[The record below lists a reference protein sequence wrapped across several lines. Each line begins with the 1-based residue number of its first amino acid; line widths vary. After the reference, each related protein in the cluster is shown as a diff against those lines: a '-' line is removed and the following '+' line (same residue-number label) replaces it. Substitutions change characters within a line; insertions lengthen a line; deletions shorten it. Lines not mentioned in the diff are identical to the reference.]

1 MADDVSNSGWLIRE
15 GRDTDGGG
23 IIALIAACWSQYP
36 GITMDVDHEM
46 PELRALDGYYRAQG
60 GRLWIA
66 CAGAGLV
73 GMIAVRPIEPPG
85 WEICR
90 VYVDPGLHGS
100 GLAHALL
107 DRAEGHAVAA
117 GARRLALWSDTRF
130 HRAHRFYQKRGY
142 ARVGPVRA
150 LNDLSN
156 SEEFGYVKVVDG
168 SAVDLG
174 AIAFGP
180 DNRLT

>member
-1 MADDVSNSGWLIRE
+1 MAGSVANAGWVIRD

-23 IIALIAACWSQYP
+23 ILALIASCWSQYP
-36 GITMDVDHEM
+36 GITMDVDREM
-46 PELRALDGYYRAQG
+46 PELRALDGYYRGLG

-66 CAGAGLV
+66 EAGAGLV

-90 VYVDPGLHGS
+90 VYVDPARHGS
-100 GLAHALL
+100 GLGHALL

-117 GARRLALWSDTRF
+117 GGRRLALWSDTRF

-142 ARVGPVRA
+142 LRVGPVRV

-156 SEEFGYVKVVDG
+156 SEEFGYVREMGG
-168 SAVDLG
+168 SAVE
-174 AIAFGP
+174 P
-180 DNRLT
+180 DNCLT

>member
-1 MADDVSNSGWLIRE
+1 MANAGWVIRE
-15 GRDTDGGG
+15 GRDADGDG
-23 IIALIAACWSQYP
+23 IIALIASCWSQYP
-36 GITMDVDHEM
+36 RVIMDVDREM
-46 PELRALDGYYRAQG
+46 PELRALDSYYRRNG

-66 CAGAGLV
+66 ESDARLR
-73 GMIAVRPIEPPG
+73 GMIAVRPSEPPG

-90 VYVDPGLHGS
+90 VYVDPRLHGS
-100 GLAHALL
+100 GLGHALL
-107 DRAEGHAVAA
+107 DRAEGHAVVA

-142 ARVGPVRA
+142 ARVGPVRV

-156 SEEFGYVKVVDG
+156 SEEFGYVKQMDG
-168 SAVDLG
+168 SA
-174 AIAFGP
+174 AEP